1 MSKGSAII
9 AILIA
14 FVGGLL
20 IGHLTGSDGP
30 GEGVAEVAEGA
41 DGTAAAEAA
50 GEVERYKVPVT
61 NKQPQK
67 GPADALVTIVE
78 FSEFEC
84 PFCARVNPT
93 VDRIMKEYDGK
104 VRVVW
109 RNNPLPFHKNAT
121 PAAIAALEAH
131 AQGGNDKFWKMHDLL
146 FQNQKQLT
154 RDNLEKYAQQV
165 GLDMGAF
172 RKALDGNKHQASIKE
187 DQALAA
193 ELGARG
199 TPNFFINGRNLR
211 GAQPYEKFKELIDD
225 EMGRAQTLV
234 GTGVSKSRVYAEIT
248 KGGLTKKAPDEPQ
261 KKQQPDPD
269 AVYKVPLTGK
279 EPQHGPDDALVTVVT
294 ISEFECPFCKRV
306 EPTLKELQDK
316 YGNDLRIVWLNNPLP
331 FHKNAGPAA
340 NAALEAHAQGGNDKF
355 WKMHA
360 LLFENQKALDRGN
373 LEKYAQQLGLNMAQF
388 KKALDTEK
396 FKDTI
401 KQQQQLAQKL
411 GASGTPAFFINGRNL
426 RGAQPLAAFT
436 KVVDEELAKAKKRVA
451 SGTPKARV
459 YEETIKGGATSP
471 QFVDGPAGAGDKPK
485 ADKPDPDKVYDIP
498 LPKDAPTKGP
508 KNAKVTIQIFS
519 DFECPFCSR
528 VVPTIDKI
536 AKEYSQDVQFIWR
549 DYPLPFHK
557 KAMPAHQAAREV
569 YRQAGSD
576 AFWKYHD
583 KLFENSKA
591 LDRGNLEQWAQE
603 LGGINMAEFKK
614 ALDTNRHEAGI
625 KADMD
630 AVQKAG
636 ARIGTPSFFIN
647 GKLLQGA
654 QPHDAFKIAVN
665 KALKG
670 S

>member
-451 SGTPKARV
+451 SGTPRARV